1 MLCGGGEKKNTTNP
15 KQNADGSCADSPLS
29 ALWWALLCFMWVS
42 SLVLILLSLPS
53 YLSVTHSLVSS
64 ISWLINRLLF
74 QAMISPAAPHL
85 SLRWL
90 FWPLRREPDATQQL
104 HQEGV
109 EEKQY
114 EKKKKKKRHNCM
126 KSEWDKSD
134 IWNVSVLFFFFPKTY
149 VLKVLNRW
157 ASHKLIPCF
166 IVFSRS

>member
-114 EKKKKKKRHNCM
+114 EKKKKKK
-126 KSEWDKSD
+126 D
-134 IWNVSVLFFFFPKTY
+134 IIAWNQSGISRIFGMLVCCFFSFP
-149 VLKVLNRW
+149 R
-157 ASHKLIPCF
+157 PMF
-166 IVFSRS
+166 